1 MQARIFAALAVLVVP
16 FAIAA
21 GCADAPPWVQSA
33 SADRVVLR
41 WYPSDANPFATQA
54 AAQSKAEAHCA
65 RGGRRA
71 TLVATEM
78 SGSVQ
83 LATYA
88 CQ

>member
-1 MQARIFAALAVLVVP
+1 MPARMSAA
-16 FAIAA
+16 FAILLALLT

-33 SADRVVLR
+33 SADQIALR
-41 WYPSDANPFATQA
+41 WYPGDVDTGQA
-54 AAQSKAEAHCA
+54 AAQAKAGAHCA
-65 RGGRRA
+65 LAGRRA
-71 TLVATEM
+71 VLVATGM

>member
-1 MQARIFAALAVLVVP
+1 MRARISAVVAVL
-16 FAIAA
+16 FAVLA
-21 GCADAPPWVQSA
+21 GCADAPPWVVSA
-33 SADRVVLR
+33 SADRIVLR
-41 WYPSDANPFATQA
+41 WYPSDANPFVTQS

-65 RGGRRA
+65 RGGGRA

>member
-1 MQARIFAALAVLVVP
+1 MPARMSAA
-16 FAIAA
+16 FAILLALLA

-33 SADRVVLR
+33 SADQIALR
-41 WYPSDANPFATQA
+41 WYPGDVDTGQA
-54 AAQSKAEAHCA
+54 AAQAKAGAHCA
-65 RGGRRA
+65 LAGRQA
-71 TLVATEM
+71 VLVATGM

>member
-1 MQARIFAALAVLVVP
+1 MPARICAALALMLP
-16 FAIAA
+16 APA
-21 GCADAPPWVQSA
+21 GCADAPPWIQSA
-33 SADRVVLR
+33 SANSIVLR
-41 WYPSDANPFATQA
+41 WYPSDANPLATQA
-54 AAQSKAEAHCA
+54 AAQAKADAHCA
-65 RGGRRA
+65 GTGRRA